1 MSKSF
6 PKASRILTIDPTVKG
21 YAYAILEGPDA
32 LIEWGTAQVAPK
44 HKNLACL
51 HSIEQKIIR
60 YQPDVLVLEDCR
72 GKHSRRRERVERL
85 LRDASL
91 LGERH
96 GLRRLRVS
104 RSRVEAVFGNGGRIN
119 KQKIAEAIAERFPV
133 LKTKLPRVR
142 KIYMSED
149 ERMSI
154 FDALSFALA
163 LVKPKAEKNPPVEI
177 AA

>member
-1 MSKSF
+1 M
-6 PKASRILTIDPTVKG
+6 PKFLPQTSRILTIDPTVKG
-21 YAYAILEGPDA
+21 YAYAVLEGPDA

-51 HSIEQKIIR
+51 QSIEQKIIR
-60 YQPDVLVLEDCR
+60 YQPDSLVLEDCR

-85 LRDASL
+85 LRGASY

-96 GLRRLRVS
+96 GLRRWRVS
-104 RSRVEAVFGNGGRIN
+104 RSRVETAFGNGGRIN
-119 KQKIAEAIAERFPV
+119 KQKIAEAIAEKFPV
-133 LKTKLPRVR
+133 LKARLPRIR

-154 FDALSFALA
+154 FDALSFALTLA
-163 LVKPKAEKNPPVEI
+163 KPKAEKKSLVEI